1 MLSAFF
7 FLRIKF
13 KKAFPATKL
22 FSLTAEDPGFSWQ
35 SEKIYHHVKPLFVFD
50 EPGWKLR
57 GREGVG
63 EYLLMNNLFP
73 SKSLKSKLKTRGPCI
88 KKFWKNDLCLSLTSG
103 TQIAASY
110 RRTLKYWFSFSI
122 PTPLFLCLLISA
134 FAPFMVLQLWL
145 SKQKPVVLPVLD
157 LFLFFH
163 HRPRSLDMSHSHCS
177 VLSVSSKT
185 RWNMESE
192 NLPETRTAELKI
204 PTCAGIF

>member
-22 FSLTAEDPGFSWQ
+22 FSLTTEDPGFSWQ

-57 GREGVG
+57 GRE
-63 EYLLMNNLFP
+63 YLLINNLFP
-73 SKSLKSKLKTRGPCI
+73 SKSLKSKPITWGPCI
-88 KKFWKNDLCLSLTSG
+88 KKFWKNHLCLFPISG
-103 TQIAASY
+103 TQITASY
-110 RRTLKYWFSFSI
+110 RRTLKYWSSFSI
-122 PTPLFLCLLISA
+122 PTALFLCPLISA

-145 SKQKPVVLPVLD
+145 NKQKPVALHVLD

-163 HRPRSLDMSHSHCS
+163 HRPRALDMGHSHCS

-185 RWNMESE
+185 SWNMESE
-192 NLPETRTAELKI
+192 SLPETPTPELKI
-204 PTCAGIF
+204 PKCTGNF